1 MKHGYYH
8 HQKLQHLQKRE
19 HHPRVSVGIFFILLG
34 ISLLVA
40 TNDLL
45 KLGSV
50 KDYFTWQTA
59 MIFIGLLLILNLNLT
74 GGVLLIAGGIWFLKD
89 QIYMMPQEAFNTF
102 YWPVVIGLFGVAF
115 ILSSLFKN
123 KPKINS

>member
-1 MKHGYYH
+1 MTN
-8 HQKLQHLQKRE
+8 LNKRE
-19 HHPRVSVGIFFILLG
+19 HHPRVSIGLFFIVLG
-34 ISLLVA
+34 VALLVA

-45 KLGSV
+45 NLGSV
-50 KDYFTWQTA
+50 KNYFTWQTA
-59 MIFIGLLLILNLNLT
+59 MIFIGLLLILNLNFT

-89 QIYMMPQEAFNTF
+89 QIYLMSPEAFNTF
-102 YWPVVIGLFGVAF
+102 YWPIVIGLIGLAF